1 MLYAVGQAT
10 ARSADESVAACLQ
23 CVAVRRR
30 SVEDVHWLKENAELL
45 RVLCATRTPVAEA
58 ALDSYTTVYG
68 DLPSR
73 LQFFPQYYRFIL
85 SICRDLEQ
93 LGLPGRLAGQL
104 QRYAKHRQ
112 FIEGELS
119 DLQRLEALWLLDAI
133 DGRRGPQQAL
143 LDRLHQFGSNAAFF
157 AVPNRKA
164 AFELTHL
171 VFYLSRYGQ
180 HAETW
185 FEDVVPGLL
194 NVGMVALLDRDHD
207 LLAEAVVALQY
218 CGVSAPLY
226 WQQVIAGAQ
235 AGLSA
240 QPALDGG
247 GVRDCYHEVITLGWA
262 QSLDAGHL
270 VLPAVGEG
278 DVVFTRAA
286 HAASPSPL
294 RELSVAL
301 WRSGDR
307 RSASWEAC
315 VADAD
320 LALSDPT
327 RAAVHAVR
335 ASCDAF
341 PAFFEHF
348 ARAVSVVQRG

>member
-1 MLYAVGQAT
+1 MLYAIGQSA
-10 ARSADESVAACLQ
+10 ARGAGESVAACLH
-23 CVAVRRR
+23 CVASRRR

-45 RVLCATRTPVAEA
+45 RVLCATRTPVEAA
-58 ALDSYTTVYG
+58 ALDGYAAVYAE
-68 DLPSR
+68 LPSR

-93 LGLPGRLAGQL
+93 LGLPGRVAAQL
-104 QRYAKHRQ
+104 QRYVTHRQ

-119 DLQRLEALWLLDAI
+119 DLQRLEALWLLDAV
-133 DGRRGPQQAL
+133 DANRAPQRAL
-143 LDRLHQFGSNAAFF
+143 LDRLRQFGSNAAFF

-180 HAETW
+180 HTEAW
-185 FEDVVPGLL
+185 FADLVPGLL

-207 LLAEAVVALQY
+207 LLAEAVVALRF
-218 CGVSAPLY
+218 CGVQAPIY
-226 WQQVIAGAQ
+226 WQQVINSAQ
-235 AGLSA
+235 AGLTA
-240 QPALDGG
+240 QPVLEGG
-247 GVRDCYHEVITLGWA
+247 LARDRYHEVITLGWA
-262 QSLDAGHL
+262 LSLDAGHL
-270 VLPAVGEG
+270 VLPPVGDS
-278 DVVFTRAA
+278 DVFFSRVQRADP
-286 HAASPSPL
+286 PSPL

-307 RSASWEAC
+307 RSPSWEAC

-320 LALSDPT
+320 FALSDDT
-327 RAAVHAVR
+327 RAAVHTVR
-335 ASCDAF
+335 ASCAAF

-348 ARAVSVVQRG
+348 ARAVSVVHRG